1 MDPVGETA
9 RRAAGKAA
17 SPWTIR
23 RYVEESRTLGNSAL
37 ITAPVVLLY
46 EVGLLVLGDRGP
58 QNAAGALIDRGLTAL
73 GRPGALAVNLVVLA
87 AFLAFAV
94 RATPRKA
101 TPLGL
106 LLPVV
111 LESAAYA
118 CLLGASLRI
127 SQRLP
132 LAAALPRGAEGVVLA
147 LGAGF
152 YEELVFRLAAVG
164 GTLVVLDRVLLKK
177 SPWIVVIVLVASAAA
192 FSAFHHAWPGSE
204 RFTASAFVARS
215 IAGVLLG
222 ALFILRGF
230 GVACY
235 THVIYDL
242 LCVWVD

>member
-1 MDPVGETA
+1 MVGETA
-9 RRAAGKAA
+9 RSTARTAA

-23 RYVEESRTLGNSAL
+23 RYADESRTLGNSAL
-37 ITAPVVLLY
+37 VTAPVVLLY
-46 EVGLLVLGDRGP
+46 EVGLLLLGDRGP
-58 QNAAGALIDRGLTAL
+58 QNAAGALIDRGLMAL
-73 GRPGALAVNLVVLA
+73 GRPGALAVNLLVLA
-87 AFLAFAV
+87 GFLVFAI
-94 RATPRKA
+94 RRRPRKA

-106 LLPVV
+106 LVPVI

-118 CLLGASLRI
+118 CVLGASLRI

-132 LAAALPRGAEGVVLA
+132 LGPALPEGTEGVVLA

-152 YEELVFRLAAVG
+152 YEELVFRLVAVG
-164 GTLVVLDRVLLKK
+164 GTLVLLDRLFGRP
-177 SPWIVVIVLVASAAA
+177 SPWLVLVVLVVSAVG
-192 FSAFHHAWPGSE
+192 FSAFHHAGPGSE

-215 IAGVLLG
+215 VAGVLLG